1 MGRGLQQRRGVLVQS
16 FPAFVLLLIM
26 GVALRALSL
35 AEGPTLTLPG
45 LLLALGLGA
54 VLLIKG
60 GR

>member
-1 MGRGLQQRRGVLVQS
+1 MQS